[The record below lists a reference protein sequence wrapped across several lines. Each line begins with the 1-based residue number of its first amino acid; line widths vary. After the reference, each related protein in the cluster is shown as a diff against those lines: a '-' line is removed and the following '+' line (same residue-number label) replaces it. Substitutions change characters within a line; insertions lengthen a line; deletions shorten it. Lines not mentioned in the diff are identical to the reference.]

1 VTPASRCKRKVITRA
16 SEARLQGR
24 VRVVVHILWLKP
36 LAPKR
41 RGAAS
46 GVAPQ
51 TGANMRHVLGIAGV
65 TAAAVLLIVSA
76 AMNWRFGY
84 TLGKSDFESQLYG
97 AASAAADCFKAL
109 LPFFIFAALRNRSY
123 SQALG
128 GALLFCVCFSYSL
141 TSSLGF
147 AALNRADTTGTRALK
162 AETHQDLRIE
172 LDRSLEALKVLPAH
186 RPVGTVAGEIDAYR
200 QNARWLASEECANAT
215 LTKSMSY
222 CEGFF
227 KLKAEKAVAEQAD
240 MLDAKVTTLRA
251 KLGGLDSE
259 AVAKGIDPQS
269 DVLAGLT
276 GFKTKEI
283 QTGLTVLIALLVELG
298 ASLGFYTAFSYW
310 RIFDVKGLPAP
321 QPVRAMVPAPSFVPA
336 LRLTAIPD
344 SDPSLQ
350 PAEAKTD
357 VELYFDDRVGKE
369 PGSSVT
375 ALALYDDYCQWCEAM
390 EKQPLGLPIFTRRFS
405 DIGVQKA
412 KVAGRIRYMD
422 VKLLYGAGEDGLKEL
437 SAVS

>member
-1 VTPASRCKRKVITRA
+1 
-16 SEARLQGR
+16 
-24 VRVVVHILWLKP
+24 
-36 LAPKR
+36 
-41 RGAAS
+41 
-46 GVAPQ
+46 
-51 TGANMRHVLGIAGV
+51 MRHVLGIAGV
-65 TAAAVLLIVSA
+65 AAAAVLLVVSA

-128 GALLFCVCFSYSL
+128 GALLFAVCFSYSL

-147 AALNRADTTGTRALK
+147 AALNRADTTGARTLK
-162 AETHQDLRIE
+162 AETHQDLRSGLERTLAE
-172 LDRSLEALKVLPAH
+172 LKALPAH
-186 RPVGTVAGEIDAYR
+186 RPAATVAGEIEAYK
-200 QNARWLASEECANAT
+200 QNPSWVSSEECKNAT
-215 LTKSMSY
+215 IAKSMSY
-222 CEGFF
+222 CEGYF
-227 KLKAEKAVAEQAD
+227 KLTAELPVAEKAEKLE
-240 MLDAKVTTLRA
+240 AKVSQLSA
-251 KLGGLDSE
+251 KLGESDPTA
-259 AVAKGIDPQS
+259 AVSTSDPQS
-269 DVLAGLT
+269 FVLGRLT
-276 GFKTKEI
+276 GFRTEEI

-321 QPVRAMVPAPSFVPA
+321 VPSRALVPAAQFMPTI
-336 LRLTAIPD
+336 RLTQIPD
-344 SDPSLQ
+344 SDPALQ
-350 PAEAKTD
+350 PAEPKTD
-357 VELYFDDRVGKE
+357 VELYFDERVVKE

-375 ALALYDDYCQWCEAM
+375 ALALYDDYCQWCDAK
-390 EKQPLGLPIFTRRFS
+390 EKQPLGLPIFTRKFG

-422 VKLLYGAGEDGLKEL
+422 VKLLFATGDEGLKEL